1 MRTELLPADAPGA
14 IDRAVELLRQGEL
27 VAFPTDT
34 VYGVGAPAFVP
45 ATVGRLFSAKIRPA
59 DRPIALLVAPEDDL
73 RRIAA
78 RVPPDAARLGA
89 RFWPG
94 GLTLIV
100 ERAPDV
106 SDAVTAGGAT
116 VGIRVPDHPV
126 ALALIR
132 RLAQPVAAT
141 SANLS
146 GGQSPL
152 TAQDVLA
159 QLDGR
164 ISLVLDGG
172 RCPGGVES
180 TVLDLT
186 TDPPTIRRLGA
197 VSKADLEA
205 ALGRE
210 IAA

>member
-1 MRTELLPADAPGA
+1 MLTQVIPADAPGA
-14 IDRAVELLRQGEL
+14 IDRAVDLLRQGEL
-27 VAFPTDT
+27 IAFPTDT
-34 VYGVGAPAFVP
+34 VYGVGAPAFAP
-45 ATVGRLFSAKIRPA
+45 EAVGKLFAAKIRPA
-59 DRPIALLVAPEDDL
+59 NRPIALLAAPEDDL
-73 RRIAA
+73 SRIAA
-78 RVPPDAARLGA
+78 RVPPEAARLGA

-100 ERAPDV
+100 RRAPDV
-106 SDAVTAGGAT
+106 SDAVTAGGDT
-116 VGIRVPDHPV
+116 VGIRVPDHPI

-132 RLAQPVAAT
+132 GLGEAVAAT

-152 TAQDVLA
+152 TAEDVVA

-164 ISLVLDGG
+164 IPLVLDGG

-186 TDPPTIRRLGA
+186 THPPTIRRLGA
-197 VSKADLEA
+197 VSKPDLEA
-205 ALGRE
+205 VLGRE
-210 IAA
+210 IVG